1 VATQYFN
8 KWADQ
13 FFCDLNLCFGE
24 ISLYLQNYHDG
35 GGQFLLWYAFFINL
49 VIGNL
54 KIQVLN
60 AFLSFFVSYL
70 FMKQFRNLF
79 QIFSDEYADKNHEI
93 LLFVLSLKSIDF
105 TFCTAIFHNG
115 FLEFSVNSVGIIFDL
130 FAVSLILFICKISN
144 FRKDGLVFL
153 PI

>member
-1 VATQYFN
+1 M
-8 KWADQ
+8 
-13 FFCDLNLCFGE
+13 
-24 ISLYLQNYHDG
+24 QNYHDG
-35 GGQFLLWYAFFINL
+35 GGQFLMKHAFFMHL

-60 AFLSFFVSYL
+60 AFLSFFVFYL

-79 QIFSDEYADKNHEI
+79 QIFSDGYVDKNHGT

-105 TFCTAIFHNG
+105 TFCTAIFHNE

-130 FAVSLILFICKISN
+130 FAVS
-144 FRKDGLVFL
+144 
-153 PI
+153 